1 VTVNHEEALIRAF
14 FVPTKRERYVE
25 MVAKPKHRRK
35 FLSELA
41 HFKALD
47 PRYCFAIPK
56 MEHTPEQIA
65 DFLIRKG
72 SPPSCWI
79 TSEDSDL
86 DGKEMPLLEALKRV
100 VGYQMGT
107 FLSCIPG
114 KLAYFE
120 DEDGRLILEHRN

>member
-1 VTVNHEEALIRAF
+1 MNHEERLIKAF
-14 FVPTKRERYVE
+14 FVPSKRERYLE
-25 MVAKPKHRRK
+25 MIANPGKRK
-35 FLSELA
+35 KFVLELS

-47 PRYCFAIPK
+47 PRYCFGVPK
-56 MEHTPEQIA
+56 VEHTPEQIA
-65 DFLIRKG
+65 VFLTRKG
-72 SPPSCWI
+72 AMASCRV

-100 VGYQMGT
+100 IGYQMGT

-120 DEDGRLILEHRN
+120 DEDDRWILERRD